1 MRTARETGSVMR
13 REHSAPARPRGAA
26 QAERRDPD
34 PPEPVGF
41 AAVPDVPGRTG
52 VTFGY
57 WKWRIMVLLKTRF
70 PRVRLCHSSL
80 SSRNLCSVSDVERC
94 SRRPADRITAG

>member
-1 MRTARETGSVMR
+1 MR

-57 WKWRIMVLLKTRF
+57 WKWRIMVLL
-70 PRVRLCHSSL
+70 
-80 SSRNLCSVSDVERC
+80 
-94 SRRPADRITAG
+94 